1 MSRVL
6 RTFRE
11 MLGLMSRGDFSHHLD
26 EKLTEAIAALE
37 NCPADKCKAEIT
49 VKITL
54 DYELGRIDVKGE
66 AKSKLPET
74 AKFMKTP
81 FWAVDGLLS
90 VEHPSQIDMF
100 ATRAVG
106 GRAASGDIDDDD
118 VHAEFG
124 AETA

>member
-11 MLGLMSRGDFSHHLD
+11 MLGLMSRGDFSRHLD
-26 EKLTEAIAALE
+26 EKMTEAIEALE
-37 NCPADKCKAEIT
+37 ACPADKCKAEMT
-49 VKITL
+49 VKIVF

-66 AKSKLPET
+66 VKTKLPET

-81 FWAVDGLLS
+81 FWTIDGQLS

-100 ATRAVG
+100 SARAVS
-106 GRAASGDIDDDD
+106 RRDED
-118 VHAEFG
+118 ETE

>member
-11 MLGLMSRGDFSHHLD
+11 MLGLLSRGDFSRHLD
-26 EKLTEAIAALE
+26 EKMNEAIAAVE
-37 NCPADKCKAEIT
+37 ACPADKCKAEIT
-49 VKITL
+49 VKITF

-66 AKSKLPET
+66 VKTKLPDT

-81 FWAVDGLLS
+81 FWALDGQLS

-100 ATRAVG
+100 STRAVG
-106 GRAASGDIDDDD
+106 NRQEREDED
-118 VHAEFG
+118 E

>member
-11 MLGLMSRGDFSHHLD
+11 MLGLLSRGDFSRHLD
-26 EKLTEAIAALE
+26 EKLNEAIVALE
-37 NCPADKCKAEIT
+37 ECPADKCKAEIT

-81 FWAVDGLLS
+81 FWSIDGQLS

-100 ATRAVG
+100 NPRAVA
-106 GRAASGDIDDDD
+106 RREEDEDEAA
-118 VHAEFG
+118 
-124 AETA
+124 TA

>member
-11 MLGLMSRGDFSHHLD
+11 MIGTLSRGDFSRHLD
-26 EKLTEAIAALE
+26 DKLSEAVAALE
-37 NCPADKCKAEIT
+37 QCPADKCKAEIT
-49 VKITL
+49 VKVTL
-54 DYELGRIDVKGE
+54 DYELGRIDVKAE

-81 FWAVDGLLS
+81 FWAIDGQLS

-100 ATRAVG
+100 ATRAVA
-106 GRAASGDIDDDD
+106 RRDDDEDQAD
-118 VHAEFG
+118 VG
-124 AETA
+124 

>member
-11 MLGLMSRGDFSHHLD
+11 MLGLMSRGDFSRHLD
-26 EKLTEAIAALE
+26 EKLNEAIAALE
-37 NCPADKCKAEIT
+37 AAPADKCKAEIT

-81 FWAVDGLLS
+81 FWAIDGQLS

-100 ATRAVG
+100 SARAVG
-106 GRAASGDIDDDD
+106 GRAASSRYGDDEDD
-118 VHAEFG
+118 AG